1 MNAFSQALQTYRD
14 DQQTPS
20 SLRRAELEILQV
32 NLGNLCN
39 QSCIHCHVNAGPHG
53 ECIMTKKV
61 MDDIIRF
68 LTAHEGLTLDITGG
82 APELNPHFD
91 YLVQKARPLVKES
104 IVRSNLTVI
113 FEKGKGYLP
122 EFYRK
127 NEVHLICSLPCYQQ
141 ENVDS
146 QRGRGAFEKS
156 IEALRLL
163 NDRGYGT
170 KKELLI
176 DLVYNPVGAHL
187 PPNQEALEKD
197 YKKMLAEDHEVR
209 FNRLIAIANVPINRF
224 RHYIESTGEYEYYM
238 ATLRDHFNPTVLKD
252 LMCRT
257 FLSVGHDGRL
267 YDCDFNQAL
276 GWAVQDEQG
285 ALLTIE
291 KLSLPALEGKE
302 ILVGEHCFSC
312 TAGSGSSCKGALS
325 A

>member
-1 MNAFSQALQTYRD
+1 MNAFVQALHTYRGD
-14 DQQTPS
+14 E
-20 SLRRAELEILQV
+20 RAVSGLMRTGLEVLQV

-39 QSCIHCHVNAGPHG
+39 QCCTHCHVNAGPHG
-53 ECIMTKKV
+53 ESIMTRKV
-61 MDDIIRF
+61 MDDVIRF
-68 LTAHEGLTLDITGG
+68 LADYKELTLDVTGG

-91 YLVQKARPLVKES
+91 YLVQKARPLVKEI

-113 FEKGKGYLP
+113 FEKGKNHLP
-122 EFYRK
+122 VFYR
-127 NEVHLICSLPCYQQ
+127 EHRVHLVCSLPCYQQ

-146 QRGRGAFEKS
+146 QRGKGTYEKS

-163 NDRGYGT
+163 NAQGYGT
-170 KKELLI
+170 KEELLI

-197 YKKMLAEDHEVR
+197 YKKMLAEDHGVK

-224 RHYIESTGEYEYYM
+224 RHHIESTGEYENYKG
-238 ATLRDHFNPTVLKD
+238 TLRDSFNPTVVKD

-257 FLSVGHDGRL
+257 FLSVGHDGRI

-276 GWAVQDEQG
+276 GWALQNASG
-285 ALLTIE
+285 GPLTIE
-291 KLSLPALEGKE
+291 KLSLPDLDGKE
-302 ILVGEHCFSC
+302 VLVGEHCFSC